1 MIVVSKR
8 IFRVLFSLITV
19 SVLWAQTS
27 SPDTNIRFTYE
38 WKPSHIMPLIYSE
51 PRGLDRLKPNP
62 GMPLRYAFPVS
73 IAGLR
78 VIRNI
83 GQDGRILEQY
93 ETKNDIMIRKPVVT
107 TFDRFYTE
115 MKDVKTREI
124 WQKEIASKFDQ
135 KEDSQKETS
144 LEIIGADIAGQRVSL
159 RVSGNI
165 SISGKLSQR
174 DQSNQVTSYQQ
185 TKTTSFIMDQEQNF
199 TIEGRVGDR
208 VSIKVDQDSQRDFNF
223 ENTLRIHYTGKEDEI
238 VQKIEAGNISLSLP
252 GTNFV
257 KGQANAAGLYGI
269 KALMKFGPLDIT
281 AIASVEEGQNKKV
294 KWGGGS
300 DSEPVIIQD
309 YEYIRRKYFF
319 ISDIFRQNMYPLD
332 NQARFQIRRRITQF
346 ELYKQVQPQDEGAFM
361 ATAWVDPTD
370 TTQYVTWAE
379 RNFYFKRLE
388 EGQDYILDENLG
400 YFKMLTSV
408 NMGDVLAIAYR
419 DTTLIEGD
427 PTPVISEGDLVP
439 SGSYPRHLKLIKPVN
454 PRPEHPTWDLEFKNV
469 YYLGTRNIEKEGFEL
484 KIYYDAGNAPQERH
498 ADGRPY
504 IQMFGLDQQDEN
516 GNFGQHDEKVDIN
529 ANFLNLTEGELMIPF
544 LRPFTAEEAACPG
557 DPECFQGKYNP
568 NLPAGFSSTA
578 LYDTTTNNNAH
589 ATEHKFFIEVKYSNR
604 SEVIELKDFMIIE
617 GSEEITANQVKLV
630 RGIDYEIDY
639 FTGRIVLKSDVARS
653 PNAELDISYN
663 SRQVFQLDK
672 KIIAGTRAEYRFG
685 DKKQNFLGGTFMYFN
700 KSSIDDQVRVGEEPY
715 RNLIWDINGEYRK
728 NLDWLTRG
736 INRLPL
742 INTSGDS
749 YLHLSGEIAQII
761 PNPNTI
767 SNKET
772 GDVNGVANIDDFE
785 GSKRVTSLGVERRGW
800 RVASPPINTFF
811 DMQYPNNGF
820 LFWYN
825 PYNDVPTNSIW
836 PNREVSVN
844 KQNDVTRVLTMVLD
858 PYVENVTGD
867 SLVTDETP
875 WVPENSW
882 GGMMKALYSG
892 AFDQSQSKYIEIWA
906 KGTKGVLRID
916 LGKIS
921 EDLKI
926 TPNPTDGRPVQN
938 GKLDTEDEPEAGF
951 VVGNGIIDEG
961 ENVGLNGL
969 TDEEESIIGWNP
981 MMDNYEFE
989 PGKESYRW
997 INGTEGNEDES
1008 GHIPDTEDINN
1019 NGRLDVTNNYFT
1031 YELDLE
1037 DQGSP
1042 YFVTETRFTDL
1053 PGSPKT
1059 GWRLYRIPL
1068 TDTLETVNNPSL
1080 TEVEFVRLVL
1090 AGVKSQDT
1098 LQIAS
1103 IGLVGNEWQ
1112 EKGVA
1117 AIMDSTQFKKDDDIF
1132 SITVV
1137 NTDDNAEYY
1146 SPDGVQ
1152 GKLDRIY
1159 NIRSK
1164 EQSLALKQQDLP
1176 PGHMTAARKQ
1186 LYQSENY
1193 ILYNRLKM
1201 FIHGDD
1207 RYPVSEKQV
1216 DFYLRLGRTS
1226 TSETDYYEIITPVYA
1241 GWDDRNTIDVDF
1253 KTLTQ
1258 LKLLTSATVPDT
1270 FAYHVSDN
1278 GKIREFHELDENQNP
1293 TGRIYRVAGDPSL
1306 ARIDQFVIG
1315 VMNDSPDYYTGDI
1328 WINELRVS
1336 DPKREKGLAFRG
1348 SATLKVGNVSTIRVN
1363 STFQEAEFH
1372 EVDQKN
1378 PFERGTQNL
1387 SDKKRFDIVYTFNT
1401 HELLPKKWNVNIP
1414 VTLSLSESESVP
1426 KYSPGSDI
1434 LLTDVPD
1441 SLITQSTRKSLQTSF
1456 NKNSKSDFFLT
1467 RWTLDRTSLGFTV
1480 TDNLQS
1486 DRFTQGNSAQTYQ
1499 GNITYSAQF
1508 QKDKGFQYLSWV
1520 PLLKGRIQ
1528 EKRLYWKPSL
1538 IKYSINSTENISK
1551 NKPWSGDAVPNHRW
1565 TMKRQFNLNYNPTD
1579 KITMKYSRTADANY
1593 KDYLAD
1599 KMDALKEFS
1608 PGEVTNVTEGINTTY
1623 SPEFT
1628 SWLKPS
1634 FTYGSTFSSNQ
1645 PISQEYANVGNTRS
1659 LSGSLNLNLRNIFSQ
1674 KKKAASVS
1682 KSPAP
1687 PRPQQKTR
1695 PQTQTTDEAEGT
1707 KEKDEKNNN
1716 GFSVKNLFFSFIN
1729 NMSPISI
1736 RASETRKISHNGL
1749 VLSDSTGQKSV
1760 YWRYKYGFSETPG
1773 DSIAS
1778 DLVGKNFRGLNIN
1791 RNLNIQSGYQLTK
1804 RISTTFDF
1812 ALSST
1817 TNESGVNITETFTQN
1832 YFPLGVEGRSGFPM
1846 PGWSVRWTGLNT
1858 MKFLN
1863 KYTTNVTLEHRY
1875 SGKEMVQYQ
1884 NNEEKSSSYS
1894 HEYQPLIGLT
1904 FAFKNGLRSTTRWT
1918 RSLDIRNTE
1927 ADTKRTFTDNATL
1940 TINYNHKG
1948 GLSIPIPF
1956 MDKMN
1961 LQNSMDISATFTY
1974 SNQKTLQRRGDVEKF
1989 AEMDKRQSW
1998 VIQPELSYQF
2008 SKNINGAAW
2017 FMYSETESKMPTR
2030 ISRDFGIKVN
2040 IRIRG

>member
-1 MIVVSKR
+1 MIVAQKR
-8 IFRVLFSLITV
+8 LFRVLLSLITA
-19 SVLWAQTS
+19 SVLWAQAP
-27 SPDTNIRFTYE
+27 SPDSNIQFTYE
-38 WKPSHIMPLIYSE
+38 WKPLGIMPLIYSE
-51 PRGLDRLKPNP
+51 PKGFDRLIPNP
-62 GMPLRYAFPVS
+62 DMPLRYAFPVS
-73 IAGLR
+73 ISGLR
-78 VIRNI
+78 VIREV
-83 GQDGRILEQY
+83 GSGGRLLKQY
-93 ETKNDIMIRKPVVT
+93 ESKNDIIIRKPVVAS
-107 TFDRFYTE
+107 FDSFYEE
-115 MKDVKTREI
+115 MKAAKIREI
-124 WQKEIASKFDQ
+124 WQKEIASRFDQ
-135 KEDSQKETS
+135 KQAGKQETS
-144 LEIIGADIAGQRVSL
+144 IEIIGADIAGQRVSL

-238 VQKIEAGNISLSLP
+238 IQKVEAGNISLSLP

-257 KGQANAAGLYGI
+257 KGQANATGLYGI
-269 KALMKFGPLDIT
+269 KALMKFGPLDVT

-300 DSEPVIIQD
+300 ESEPVIIQD

-319 ISDIFRQNMYPLD
+319 ISDLYRQNMYPLD
-332 NQARFQIRRRITQF
+332 DQARFMIRRRITQF
-346 ELYKQVQPQDEGAFM
+346 ELYKQVQPQEEGAFM
-361 ATAWVDPTD
+361 ATAWVDPRD
-370 TTQYVTWAE
+370 TTRYQSWAE
-379 RNFYFKRLE
+379 RNFYFKRME
-388 EGQDYILDENLG
+388 EGKDYILDENLG

-408 NMGDVLAIAYR
+408 NAGDVLAVAYR
-419 DTTLIEGD
+419 DTTEIDGD
-427 PTPVISEGDLVP
+427 PNPVITEGDLVVT
-439 SGSYPRHLKLIKPVN
+439 GEYPKNLKLIKPVN
-454 PRPEHPTWDLEFKNV
+454 PRPGHPTWDLEFKNV
-469 YYLGTRNIEKEGFEL
+469 YYLGTRNIEEEGFEL
-484 KIYYDAGNAPQERH
+484 KIYYDGGNAPQERH
-498 ADGRPY
+498 ADGTPY
-504 IQMFGLDQQDEN
+504 IRMFGLDRQDEN
-516 GNFGQHDEKVDIN
+516 GVFGQYDDQVDLN
-529 ANFLNLTEGELMIPF
+529 ANFINLTEGELMIPYI
-544 LRPFTAEEAACPG
+544 RPFTSEEAACSG
-557 DPECFQGKYNP
+557 DPECFDGKYNP
-568 NLPAGFSSTA
+568 NLPADFSSTA

-639 FTGRIVLKSDVARS
+639 FTGRIVLKSDVARN

-685 DKKQNFLGGTFMYFN
+685 DKRQNFLGGTFMYFN

-728 NLDWLTRG
+728 DLDWLTRG
-736 INRLPL
+736 LNRLPL
-742 INTSGDS
+742 INTSGNS
-749 YLHLSGEIAQII
+749 YIHLSGEIAQII

-800 RVASPPINTFF
+800 RMASPPVDDFF
-811 DMQYPNNGF
+811 RLRYPNTGF

-836 PNREVSVN
+836 PNREVSAN

-858 PYVENVTGD
+858 PYIENVTGD
-867 SLVTDETP
+867 SLITDESP

-882 GGMMKALYSG
+882 GGMMKSLYSG
-892 AFDQSQSKYIEIWA
+892 AFDQSQSKYIEIWV
-906 KGTKGVLRID
+906 KGRKGVLRID

-926 TPNPTDGRPVQN
+926 TPNVTDGKPVQN
-938 GKLDTEDEPEAGF
+938 GKLDTEDKPEAGF
-951 VVGNGIIDEG
+951 VVGNGIIDDG

-969 TDEEESIIGWNP
+969 TDEEEALLGWDP
-981 MMDNYEFE
+981 RMDNYKFE
-989 PGKESYRW
+989 PGKEEYRW

-1019 NGRLDVTNNYFT
+1019 NGRLDVSNDYFI

-1037 DQGSP
+1037 DPGSP
-1042 YFVTETRFTDL
+1042 YYVTETRFTDL

-1068 TDTLETVNNPSL
+1068 ADTLETVNNPSM
-1080 TEVEFVRLVL
+1080 TEIEFVRLIF
-1090 AGVKSQDT
+1090 AGVTSQDT
-1098 LQIAS
+1098 VQIAS

-1117 AIMDSTQFKKDDDIF
+1117 AIMDSTQFKKDDDVF

-1137 NTDDNAEYY
+1137 NTDDNPEYY
-1146 SPDGVQ
+1146 SPNGVQ

-1164 EQSLALKQQDLP
+1164 EQSLALKHIDLP
-1176 PGHMTAARKQ
+1176 PKHMTAARKQ

-1193 ILYNRLKM
+1193 ILYNRIKM

-1207 RYPVSEKQV
+1207 RHPVDEKQV
-1216 DFYLRLGRTS
+1216 DFYLRLGRT
-1226 TSETDYYEIITPVYA
+1226 TSETDYYEIVTPVYA
-1241 GWDDRNTIDVDF
+1241 GWDERNTINVDF

-1258 LKLLTSATVPDT
+1258 LKLLNQATIPDT
-1270 FAYHVSDN
+1270 LSYYISADGQV
-1278 GKIREFHELDENQNP
+1278 REFHELDENQNP
-1293 TGRIYRVAGDPSL
+1293 TGRIYRVVGDPSL
-1306 ARIDQFVIG
+1306 ARIDQFIIG
-1315 VMNDSPDYYTGDI
+1315 VINDSPDYYTGDI

-1348 SATLKVGNVSTIRVN
+1348 SANLSLGNISTIRVN
-1363 STFQEAEFH
+1363 STYQEAEFH

-1387 SDKKRFDIVYTFNT
+1387 EDSRRFDVVYTFNT
-1401 HELLPKKWNVNIP
+1401 HELLPKKWNLRIP
-1414 VTLSLSESESVP
+1414 LTLSLSEVERVP

-1434 LLTDVPD
+1434 LLTDAPD
-1441 SLITQSTRKSLQTSF
+1441 SLIVSSVRKSLQTSF

-1467 RWTLDRTSLGFTV
+1467 RWTVDRTSLSFTM
-1480 TDNLQS
+1480 TDNFS
-1486 DRFTQGNSAQTYQ
+1486 KDRFTQEKRAQTYK
-1499 GNITYSAQF
+1499 GRVTYSAQL
-1508 QKDKGFQYLSWV
+1508 QKGKGIPYLAWL
-1520 PLLKGRIQ
+1520 PLIGKHFN
-1528 EKRLYWKPSL
+1528 ESRLYWKPSL
-1538 IKYSINSTENISK
+1538 IKYDISTTENISK
-1551 NKPWSGDAVPNHRW
+1551 NTLWSGETVPNHTW
-1565 TMKRQFNLNYNPTD
+1565 IMKRQFTLNYNPTD
-1579 KITMKYSRTADANY
+1579 KIALKYNRTADANY
-1593 KDYLAD
+1593 LDYLTQKLD
-1599 KMDALKEFS
+1599 VLKEFA
-1608 PGEVTNVTEGINTTY
+1608 PGEVTNITEGLNATF

-1634 FTYGSTFSSNQ
+1634 FTYGSTFTQNEPLSRN
-1645 PISQEYANVGNTRS
+1645 YANVGNTRS
-1659 LSGSLNLNLRNIFSQ
+1659 LSGSLNLNLRSIFSE
-1674 KKKAASVS
+1674 KG
-1682 KSPAP
+1682 KSPTSAKSTARR
-1687 PRPQQKTR
+1687 RPQRTTR
-1695 PQTQTTDEAEGT
+1695 SQETQDTGRQEPEE
-1707 KEKDEKNNN
+1707 EKKILNL
-1716 GFSVKNLFFSFIN
+1716 SPKKLFFGFVKKL
-1729 NMSPISI
+1729 SPISI
-1736 RASETRKISHNGL
+1736 RASETRRLSHNGL
-1749 VLSDSTGQKSV
+1749 VLGDSTEQKSPNWA
-1760 YWRYKYGFSETPG
+1760 YRYGFSDTPG
-1773 DSIAS
+1773 DSIAL
-1778 DLVGKNFRGLNIN
+1778 DQVGQNYRGLNIT
-1791 RNLNIQSGYQLTK
+1791 RNLNLQSGYQLTK

-1817 TNESGVNITETFTQN
+1817 VNEAGVNLTETFTRN
-1832 YFPLGVEGRSGFPM
+1832 YFPLGDEGRSGIPL

-1858 MKFLN
+1858 MKFLS

-1884 NNEEKSSSYS
+1884 NNEEKSSTYTRD
-1894 HEYQPLIGLT
+1894 YQPLIGLT
-1904 FAFKNGLRSTTRWT
+1904 VALKNGLRSTTRWT

-1927 ADTKRTFTDNATL
+1927 ADTKRTFTDNASL
-1940 TINYNHKG
+1940 TFAYNRKG
-1948 GLSIPIPF
+1948 GLSIPLPF
-1956 MDKMN
+1956 MERVN
-1961 LQNSMDISATFTY
+1961 LQNSMDVSATITY
-1974 SNQKTLQRRGDVEKF
+1974 SNQKTLQRRGGGEKF
-1989 AEMDKRQSW
+1989 AEMDRRQSW
-1998 VIQPELSYQF
+1998 VFQPELSYQF
-2008 SKNINGAAW
+2008 SRNINGAAW
-2017 FMYSETESKMPTR
+2017 FMYSETKSKMPTR